1 MKVQVEYQEDSHNI
15 DEYLRHAQTIINAF
29 TKALDQNECNVKI
42 LIGTH
47 NELTEQ
53 RDELKDLWDMT
64 NTSDTQKDKKRRK
77 RPIKSDSKKGQDYVR
92 TIIDDPEKKID
103 DKVFEH
109 VKDDMLHKCIPCK
122 MKWPKIKF
130 NNSLKFSFDKLKAS
144 LQAYTDAFDKLK
156 NPNLCHAAAL
166 FNFSCF
172 QDIIKLLVLLLSL
185 YASILALR
193 KLSGISLAGFIKGI
207 ISGLLNSII
216 GSLSI
221 QADMSETGLSC
232 LINALDVLAKR
243 IPSGYQMVGYVPE
256 DWIKEDPDNP
266 EEEYIEEPNVIEYRD
281 DITGEK
287 MIKVDTENPKK
298 VPINKSS
305 EDDSYNPFS
314 AQKIKEALDAL
325 KQQGSDYTSNTKDRI
340 NSIPSAVN
348 NEKFSD
354 TFTNEKHK
362 NLLQRFT
369 DELKKQSDEGEK
381 LVDGALKLVN
391 NVVKEAQSDLNKQ
404 IAGMF
409 GLLDHF
415 QCESAR
421 SGTNYI
427 ELLDFINQV
436 INVINLLSSILAIV
450 AKKQVQKLC
459 ATRASTFDDNIEED
473 INNNLNSWKFEGD
486 GLIGDGLIQEFM
498 GKAQK
503 NLKDDDIVPL
513 ILNED
518 VGTILPKLSLDTCNF
533 HEFLEAHTPDNIIK
547 RAIEVV
553 REENGIESDI
563 TRKTNNSD
571 ITSFKFNKDYYTE
584 SNNMDNVLTKG
595 DKGERS
601 SFSEVINKNKWNLY
615 PIQFIKPNFDY
626 TTLNSDNVI
635 KNNEKVLSVNEDI
648 SYGIKTVLD
657 FIYNNPS
664 DKIDPPNKDRESMTE
679 ELVDFFK
686 PNVDNTNIV
695 SRPINNNKSNLEN
708 PKESLYKPDS
718 ESYLN
723 TCRDIN
729 DVLDILENMK
739 RS

>member
-340 NSIPSAVN
+340 NSISSAVN
-348 NEKFSD
+348 NEKFND

-459 ATRASTFDDNIEED
+459 ATRASTFDDNIKED

-553 REENGIESDI
+553 REENGIESNI

>member
-686 PNVDNTNIV
+686 PNVDNTNLV

>member
-207 ISGLLNSII
+207 ISGLLNSIV

-340 NSIPSAVN
+340 NSISSAVN

-601 SFSEVINKNKWNLY
+601 SFSEVINKNRWNLY

-648 SYGIKTVLD
+648 NYGIKTVLD

>member
-207 ISGLLNSII
+207 ISGLLNSIV

-340 NSIPSAVN
+340 NSTSSAVN

-459 ATRASTFDDNIEED
+459 ATRASTFDDNIKED

>member
-207 ISGLLNSII
+207 ISGLLNSIV

-340 NSIPSAVN
+340 NSISSAVN

-601 SFSEVINKNKWNLY
+601 SFSEVINKNRWNLY

-648 SYGIKTVLD
+648 NYGIKTVLD

-686 PNVDNTNIV
+686 PNVDNTNLV